1 MPDIFDEVDEELRAD
16 RAQALLKRHG
26 GTMLAVAIAI
36 VLAAAGYQGWRWYD
50 QKRIGAVATDYMAAM
65 RTEAEKGPARE
76 AALSTFAAVADKGD
90 AGYRTLARLQE
101 AGLKA
106 ANGDLAG
113 ASRLWDAVAADS
125 SADPLLR
132 DLANLQWAIHHL
144 DTADTGRGRRA
155 AGTARRAEQPVAPAG
170 RRGAGDARPAAGQ
183 ARRQRATT
191 LQELSRDAARAARR
205 PPPRRRPARAP
216 GPIDA

>member
-1 MPDIFDEVDEELRAD
+1 VPDIFDEVDEELRAD

-26 GTMLAVAIAI
+26 GTMLAVAVAI
-36 VLAAAGYQGWRWYD
+36 VLVAAGYQGWRWYD
-50 QKRIGAVATDYMAAM
+50 QKRINAVAADYMAAM

-76 AALSTFAAVADKGD
+76 AALTTFASVADRGA

-106 ANGDLAG
+106 ASGDLAG
-113 ASRLWDAVAADS
+113 ASRLWDTVAADG

-144 DTADTGRGRRA
+144 DTAAPAEVAARLAPLAAPSNPWHPLASEAQAMLDLRQGKRA
-155 AGTARRAEQPVAPAG
+155 AAR
-170 RRGAGDARPAAGQ
+170 
-183 ARRQRATT
+183 TT
-191 LQELSRDAARAARR
+191 LQELSRDPLA
-205 PPPRRRPARAP
+205 PQGVRRRADGLLARL
-216 GPIDA
+216 GQ